1 MHVSMLDI
9 ITQACYSYTMKL
21 TELLSTCREMKGYT
35 LRDVARMTGLSNP
48 YISQL
53 ESGKA
58 EPSLRTGVARRDAH
72 GIKIDRMAKALEDA

>member
-1 MHVSMLDI
+1 MHVSMLDTV
-9 ITQACYSYTMKL
+9 TQACYSYTMKL

-58 EPSLRTGVARRDAH
+58 EPSLRTAAALARCY
-72 GIKIDRMAKALEDA
+72 GIKIDRMARALEDA